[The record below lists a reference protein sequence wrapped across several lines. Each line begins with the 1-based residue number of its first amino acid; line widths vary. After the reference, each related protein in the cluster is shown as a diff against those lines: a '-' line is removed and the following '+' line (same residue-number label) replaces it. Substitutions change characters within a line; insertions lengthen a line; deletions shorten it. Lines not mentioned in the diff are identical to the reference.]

1 MVTLKLHSMQKR
13 PQRRRRIHKN
23 DKMTQFDKPPE
34 PSVPPVA
41 KKVEKTSFWF
51 MHVDLFGHGFP
62 MSVLPNVIWCIC
74 WLSFTHGYD
83 NGQIVSNS
91 LEASKLAINH
101 PVAARQELNQ
111 RFFADL
117 LCMLQRM
124 HKLYDI
130 AAISYFRF
138 FPEEPLTSDHP
149 KDEHNIINNVKQG
162 KTPKKTLP
170 PIATIHLRSCGF
182 HMTILRKFG
191 PPLQWSIVPVGP
203 GFHGKYVV
211 QLWYRFLAKGDSLHG
226 DELLFYYRPHKD
238 IWGMLYQ
245 NQSFARPATMNS
257 CSSTASNKC
266 LPFRTP
272 YKYQLSTTSNGSQT
286 IQNLCNLNMMGPLM
300 KSDLGNTKGNVTL
313 LTA

>member
-1 MVTLKLHSMQKR
+1 MLALCVQQLLIRFFCFPNFVSSVCLGFSSF
-13 PQRRRRIHKN
+13 IL
-23 DKMTQFDKPPE
+23 F
-34 PSVPPVA
+34 SVPVEFARCYGLAFDACFSACLVA
-41 KKVEKTSFWF
+41 CGFSGVLFSYRVDFVHVGLPYETSFWF

-62 MSVLPNVIWCIC
+62 MSVLPNVIWCIR

-83 NGQIVSNS
+83 NGQIGVFSFSLLFQLLRPSILCSLYEPNVRVSNS

-117 LCMLQRM
+117 LCMLVCLM
-124 HKLYDI
+124 
-130 AAISYFRF
+130 RF

-149 KDEHNIINNVKQG
+149 KDEHNIINNVKQ
-162 KTPKKTLP
+162 
-170 PIATIHLRSCGF
+170 AIHLRSCGF

-226 DELLFYYRPHKD
+226 EELLFYYRPHKD
-238 IWGMLYQ
+238 IWGMVIRKQ
-245 NQSFARPATMNS
+245 RNWGDND
-257 CSSTASNKC
+257 
-266 LPFRTP
+266 
-272 YKYQLSTTSNGSQT
+272 GH
-286 IQNLCNLNMMGPLM
+286 
-300 KSDLGNTKGNVTL
+300 
-313 LTA
+313 